1 MNKATAV
8 PSNMVNL
15 ASAGSKKRC
24 SVILFI
30 VISFQEE
37 IFPLLVTVTPELALG
52 KPAADRAATIMGPRL
67 PVQLVVVPTESMM
80 DAGPA

>member
-15 ASAGSKKRC
+15 ASTGSKKRC

-37 IFPLLVTVTPELALG
+37 IFRLLVTVTPELAFG
-52 KPAADRAATIMGPRL
+52 KPEADSAAAIMGPRL
-67 PVQLVVVPTESMM
+67 PEQLAVPTESMM